1 MNFLKYKSCYYHFV
15 PNDNKKIL
23 AFDLDSTLIDT
34 KSGAK
39 FAQSQFDWRFI
50 YNNTKE
56 ELIKLRKENNLVIF
70 TNQKGLNTPEK
81 IKQFNTKINDIYKE
95 LRFEISIFVAT
106 EDDIFRKPHTG
117 MYKLFLEL
125 SKLTDNDIDEFIY
138 CGDAAGRRY
147 NDGSKDFSIS
157 DYYFAFNIDAV
168 FKLPEDLFNQPKLNG
183 KIIDIYDSLDLKKYF
198 VSKKDKIE
206 EFDQEMPIQ
215 ENREIVLLVGLP
227 ACGKST
233 IVNKY
238 YSNYKKVSLDEIKSK
253 KKMMD
258 LYNDYIMHGFQIII
272 DNTNYNIKQRE
283 EFINIA
289 KKNKYKVKIIHI
301 NIPFEICNHLN
312 NYRVEKGEK
321 SKISIITYRS
331 MLKYFEKPTY
341 KEGEIIVFNK
351 IYDFNDKRIY
361 DYKFS

>member
-1 MNFLKYKSCYYHFV
+1 MNFIKYKSCYYHFV
-15 PNDNKKIL
+15 PNDNKKLL

-39 FAQSQFDWRFI
+39 FAQSQFDWRFM
-50 YNNTKE
+50 YDNTKE
-56 ELIKLRKENNLVIF
+56 ELIKFSKENNLIIF

-81 IKQFNTKINDIYKE
+81 IKEFNSKINDIYKQ
-95 LRFEISIFVAT
+95 LGFEISIFVAT
-106 EDDIFRKPHTG
+106 EDDYYRKPHTG

-125 SKLTDNDIDEFIY
+125 SKLTDNDIDDFIY
-138 CGDAAGRRY
+138 CGDAAGRKY
-147 NDGSKDFSIS
+147 SDGSKDFSIS

-168 FKLPEDLFNQPKLNG
+168 FKLPEDIFKKPKLNG
-183 KIIDIYDSLDLKKYF
+183 KIIDMYDTLDLKKYF
-198 VSKKDKIE
+198 VSKDE
-206 EFDQEMPIQ
+206 EINNLKQ

-233 IVNKY
+233 IANKY

-258 LYNDYIMHGFQIII
+258 LYKDYINHGFQIII

-289 KKNKYKVKIIHI
+289 KKHKYKVKIIYQ

-321 SKISIITYRS
+321 PKISIITYRS

-341 KEGEIIVFNK
+341 KEGEIIIFNK